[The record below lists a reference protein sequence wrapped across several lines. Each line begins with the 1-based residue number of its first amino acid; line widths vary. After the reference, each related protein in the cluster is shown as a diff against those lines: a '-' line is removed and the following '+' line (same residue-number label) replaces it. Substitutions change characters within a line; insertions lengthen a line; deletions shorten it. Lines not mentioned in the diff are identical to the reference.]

1 MLKYLKLFEEFITE
15 KKPKGAPDFHHSD
28 APDAEGRFRDLSPK
42 KLAAWLIKTRKK
54 DLKRISGSLTQ
65 QVVFNRKSDP
75 KYADKMEKTRIEVYK
90 QLGRDDLLNKDESVQ
105 FVNEGIDFQ
114 AILLKDAMLKYNI
127 QPTGGIP
134 RTLQFAGKGY
144 MKAPKGTFLIGLPG
158 GLFAVNLKKKFAV
171 QLTSGSRAYLDA
183 QDKLKDN
190 EVGGTNMAPEY
201 REWKKYLNE
210 SVVTEG
216 KLKIS
221 GPAYDLWDE
230 KEVQRKL
237 RGVKIKIVGD
247 IGGVATIKG
256 DDKELQKVKDILG
269 LNEAAKHED
278 YLNKVN
284 FLLAGEK
291 LEGLTGKNNKRIYG
305 EINDVCLEKL
315 YNSFYAKGD
324 YGKVLEVNSDLPLIY
339 YGGNSKEG
347 LDFIKRYNISE
358 NVMYNSPKAMKV
370 SGNKSKFYKMFEDT
384 DFIPK
389 AVYKKEDAKDL
400 QFPVIAK
407 PDDGHSGL
415 GIEIFDTYEDL
426 EKSKGKF
433 ENYSEAKDLDKEF
446 RVLLMN
452 EEPVLV
458 HERVSLN
465 ENEIKDK
472 DADEQTEFTYVDQDM
487 NKLDFMN
494 EVNNICKTIREKLK
508 LGLWSIDLMI
518 DKSGNCWVAE
528 INSASGMAA
537 DKMARVYVKVYEDFY
552 GKELPQEFKT
562 YLNEEY
568 IQPIYKINLK
578 ENAAQIKKSKCCV
591 NYQNIIDG
599 KEFIL

>member
-1 MLKYLKLFEEFITE
+1 MKYLKLFEQFLNE

-28 APDAEGRFRDLSPK
+28 APDANGRFRDLSIK
-42 KLAAWLIKTRKK
+42 DLAAWLIKTRKK
-54 DLKRISGSLTQ
+54 DLKKISGSLTQ
-65 QVVFNRKSDP
+65 QIVFNRNDDP
-75 KYADKMEKTRIEVYK
+75 KYAEKMEKTRKEVYK
-90 QLGRDDLLNKDESVQ
+90 QLGREDLLKESVDHK
-105 FVNEGIDFQ
+105 N
-114 AILLKDAMLKYNI
+114 
-127 QPTGGIP
+127 
-134 RTLQFAGKGY
+134 
-144 MKAPKGTFLIGLPG
+144 
-158 GLFAVNLKKKFAV
+158 
-171 QLTSGSRAYLDA
+171 
-183 QDKLKDN
+183 
-190 EVGGTNMAPEY
+190 
-201 REWKKYLNE
+201 
-210 SVVTEG
+210 
-216 KLKIS
+216 
-221 GPAYDLWDE
+221 
-230 KEVQRKL
+230 
-237 RGVKIKIVGD
+237 
-247 IGGVATIKG
+247 
-256 DDKELQKVKDILG
+256 
-269 LNEAAKHED
+269 

-291 LEGLTGKNNKRIYG
+291 IEGLTGKNNKRIYG
-305 EINDVCLEKL
+305 KINDVCLEKL
-315 YNSFYAKGD
+315 FNSYYAKGD
-324 YGKVLEVNSDLPLIY
+324 YEKVLEVNSELPLIY

-347 LDFIKRYNISE
+347 LDFIKKYKISE
-358 NVMYNSPKAMKV
+358 DVMYNSPKAMKV
-370 SGNKSKFYKMFEDT
+370 SGNKSDFYKMFKDSN
-384 DFIPK
+384 FIPK

-426 EKSKGKF
+426 EKSKEKF

-472 DADEQTEFTYVDQDM
+472 EADEQTEFTYVDQDM

-518 DKSGNCWVAE
+518 DKSGDCWVAE

-552 GKELPQEFKT
+552 GEELPKELKT
-562 YLNEEY
+562 HLNEEY
-568 IQPIYKINLK
+568 IKPIYKINLK
-578 ENAAQIKKSKCCV
+578 ENAAQIKRSKNRV
-591 NYQNIIDG
+591 NYQDVIDG
-599 KEFIL
+599 KEKIL

>member
-1 MLKYLKLFEEFITE
+1 VLKYLKLFEEFITE

-90 QLGRDDLLNKDESVQ
+90 QLGRDDLLKESA
-105 FVNEGIDFQ
+105 EH
-114 AILLKDAMLKYNI
+114 K
-127 QPTGGIP
+127 
-134 RTLQFAGKGY
+134 
-144 MKAPKGTFLIGLPG
+144 
-158 GLFAVNLKKKFAV
+158 
-171 QLTSGSRAYLDA
+171 
-183 QDKLKDN
+183 
-190 EVGGTNMAPEY
+190 
-201 REWKKYLNE
+201 
-210 SVVTEG
+210 
-216 KLKIS
+216 
-221 GPAYDLWDE
+221 
-230 KEVQRKL
+230 
-237 RGVKIKIVGD
+237 
-247 IGGVATIKG
+247 
-256 DDKELQKVKDILG
+256 
-269 LNEAAKHED
+269 D

-518 DKSGNCWVAE
+518 DKSGDCWVAE